1 MKPITITLL
10 AATTLVGGAWV
21 GPAGATERH
30 GASAHSPGHEMQ
42 DRGSVKGS
50 PGASGYAP
58 GHEMKSDTTGTTS
71 RSGAGDVKS
80 GTAGAPTRR

>member
-1 MKPITITLL
+1 MKRITIALL
-10 AATTLVGGAWV
+10 ATAPLVGGAMAAEQ
-21 GPAGATERH
+21 P
-30 GASAHSPGHEMQ
+30 GASARSPGHEMQ

-71 RSGAGDVKS
+71 RMNDTKS
-80 GTAGAPTRR
+80 GTAGSTTRR